1 MFLMVAALLA
11 LTAFMF
17 VVAGVPAVAAL
28 FAIATVLWV
37 VRVKEHGRTTHAH
50 GVHGPAGATC
60 KGTLSNTNVVCINI
74 KRQI

>member
-37 VRVKEHGRTTHAH
+37 VRVNPRRIPKARSLG
-50 GVHGPAGATC
+50 GF
-60 KGTLSNTNVVCINI
+60 
-74 KRQI
+74 

>member
-17 VVAGVPAVAAL
+17 VVAGVPVVGAL

-37 VRVKEHGRTTHAH
+37 VRVNPRRVFKVKPQG
-50 GVHGPAGATC
+50 GF
-60 KGTLSNTNVVCINI
+60 
-74 KRQI
+74 